1 MRASR
6 EAGRSQGHRGPLEAI
21 AIYENLRA
29 ILSVRMN
36 VMPTLETQ
44 ALYAS
49 LKAPEIPATRS

>member
-1 MRASR
+1 MHCYLRNG
-6 EAGRSQGHRGPLEAI
+6 EPLEAI

-36 VMPTLETQ
+36 VMPSPETQ

-49 LKAPEIPATRS
+49 LKAPEIPATRPGS